1 MSAAVKAKTAKP
13 APRMPFPPPSGRLP
27 SIEWVPIT
35 ELELDDSYQRSVETG
50 ASRKLIAGIANR
62 WDWDL
67 LDVLK
72 VSRRPDERKFVID
85 GQHRKAAAVMR
96 GDIPQLPCVLK
107 RCSGPEEEARMF
119 VAANRGRKAM
129 SGLDDFRAAVGSGD
143 AEATTIARL
152 VDAAGLN
159 IPRHYVASAAPPG
172 AIPAVAGLRTILK
185 RRGEDLLGQA
195 LMLVGEAFPDEVL
208 VTPMPMIHALV
219 DLIAAGGVDH
229 DRLFAT
235 LLTGTTGDWAEWS
248 GLAAIR
254 GGGGRMGVVRNAIM
268 ARYASI
274 EVAA

>member
-1 MSAAVKAKTAKP
+1 MKAKTAKP
-13 APRMPFPPPSGRLP
+13 AARMPFPPPSGRLP
-27 SIEWVPIT
+27 SIEWVPIA

-72 VSRRPDERKFVID
+72 VSRRPDDRKFVID

-107 RCSGPEEEARMF
+107 RCSGPEEEARLF

-129 SGLDDFRAAVGSGD
+129 SRLDDFRAAVGGGEP
-143 AEATTIARL
+143 EAMTIARL
-152 VDAAGLN
+152 IEAAGLN
-159 IPRHYVASAAPPG
+159 IPRHHVASAAAPG
-172 AIPAVAGLRTILK
+172 AIPAISGLRTILK
-185 RRGEDLLGQA
+185 RRGEDLLGTA
-195 LMLVGEAFPDEVL
+195 LSMVGEAFPDEVL
-208 VTPMPMIHALV
+208 VTPMPLIHALV
-219 DLIAAGGVDH
+219 DLVAGGGVDH
-229 DRLFAT
+229 DRLFQT
-235 LLTGTTGDWAEWS
+235 LLTGTTAEWAEWS

-254 GGGGRMGVVRNAIM
+254 GGEGRMRTVRDTIM